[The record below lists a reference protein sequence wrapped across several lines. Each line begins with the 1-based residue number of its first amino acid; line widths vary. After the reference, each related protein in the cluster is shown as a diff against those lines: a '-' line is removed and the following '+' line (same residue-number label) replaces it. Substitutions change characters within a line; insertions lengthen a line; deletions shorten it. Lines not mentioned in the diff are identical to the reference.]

1 MQPRA
6 QSAEGRKVFLNQRFV
21 GFEEGFTLSARVEMG
36 GQGRAFT
43 YIGQCW
49 AHCLV
54 SSCSYNE
61 WSISELNWEKKD
73 KWVKAIGG
81 WVYPVLPILFFFSL
95 VYIFSDFHT
104 QFYWHQL
111 NFWLSHIAFC
121 FAFSV
126 IVDQQFFFLGIILIL
141 GKFNVEI
148 DETLKKYE
156 TYFAYASHGS
166 LGCRLHMK
174 NILDFEK
181 YSHLLFNSS
190 SIWS

>member
-1 MQPRA
+1 MSKSDRRLSLSS
-6 QSAEGRKVFLNQRFV
+6 SANSFF
-21 GFEEGFTLSARVEMG
+21 
-36 GQGRAFT
+36 
-43 YIGQCW
+43 
-49 AHCLV
+49 
-54 SSCSYNE
+54 
-61 WSISELNWEKKD
+61 
-73 KWVKAIGG
+73 
-81 WVYPVLPILFFFSL
+81 LFFGL
-95 VYIFSDFHT
+95 YIFK
-104 QFYWHQL
+104 
-111 NFWLSHIAFC
+111 LSYTVLLSSAKLLAVSYGFLFC
-121 FAFSV
+121 FFSV

>member
-81 WVYPVLPILFFFSL
+81 WVYPGLPILFFFFLL
-95 VYIFSDFHT
+95 VSYT
-104 QFYWHQL
+104 VL
-111 NFWLSHIAFC
+111 LSSAKLLAVSYCFLFC
-121 FAFSV
+121 FSV

>member
-1 MQPRA
+1 MSKSDRRLSLSS
-6 QSAEGRKVFLNQRFV
+6 SANFFFFFFL
-21 GFEEGFTLSARVEMG
+21 
-36 GQGRAFT
+36 
-43 YIGQCW
+43 
-49 AHCLV
+49 LV
-54 SSCSYNE
+54 SYTVLLSSAKLLAVSYGF
-61 WSISELNWEKKD
+61 L
-73 KWVKAIGG
+73 
-81 WVYPVLPILFFFSL
+81 
-95 VYIFSDFHT
+95 
-104 QFYWHQL
+104 
-111 NFWLSHIAFC
+111 FC
-121 FAFSV
+121 FFSV

-190 SIWS
+190 SI

>member
-1 MQPRA
+1 MSKSDRQLSLSS
-6 QSAEGRKVFLNQRFV
+6 SAN
-21 GFEEGFTLSARVEMG
+21 S
-36 GQGRAFT
+36 
-43 YIGQCW
+43 
-49 AHCLV
+49 
-54 SSCSYNE
+54 
-61 WSISELNWEKKD
+61 
-73 KWVKAIGG
+73 
-81 WVYPVLPILFFFSL
+81 FFSSF
-95 VYIFSDFHT
+95 YWFHT
-104 QFYWHQL
+104 QFYCHQL

-121 FAFSV
+121 FVFSV
-126 IVDQQFFFLGIILIL
+126 IVDQQFFFLGMILIL

-190 SIWS
+190 SI

>member
-1 MQPRA
+1 MSKSDRWLSLSS
-6 QSAEGRKVFLNQRFV
+6 SANF
-21 GFEEGFTLSARVEMG
+21 
-36 GQGRAFT
+36 
-43 YIGQCW
+43 
-49 AHCLV
+49 
-54 SSCSYNE
+54 
-61 WSISELNWEKKD
+61 
-73 KWVKAIGG
+73 
-81 WVYPVLPILFFFSL
+81 FFFSL

-104 QFYWHQL
+104 QFYCHQL

-126 IVDQQFFFLGIILIL
+126 IVDQQFFFLGIISIL
-141 GKFNVEI
+141 GKFNFVEI

-166 LGCRLHMK
+166 LGCRLRMK

-190 SIWS
+190 SI

>member
-1 MQPRA
+1 MSKSDRRLSLSS
-6 QSAEGRKVFLNQRFV
+6 SAN
-21 GFEEGFTLSARVEMG
+21 S
-36 GQGRAFT
+36 
-43 YIGQCW
+43 
-49 AHCLV
+49 
-54 SSCSYNE
+54 
-61 WSISELNWEKKD
+61 
-73 KWVKAIGG
+73 
-81 WVYPVLPILFFFSL
+81 FFFSL
-95 VYIFSDFHT
+95 VYIFSNFHT
-104 QFYWHQL
+104 QFYCHQL
-111 NFWLSHIAFC
+111 NFWLSHMAFC
-121 FAFSV
+121 FVFFSV
-126 IVDQQFFFLGIILIL
+126 IVDQQFFFLGMILIL

>member
-1 MQPRA
+1 MSKSDRRLSLSS
-6 QSAEGRKVFLNQRFV
+6 SANSFF
-21 GFEEGFTLSARVEMG
+21 
-36 GQGRAFT
+36 
-43 YIGQCW
+43 
-49 AHCLV
+49 
-54 SSCSYNE
+54 
-61 WSISELNWEKKD
+61 
-73 KWVKAIGG
+73 
-81 WVYPVLPILFFFSL
+81 LFFG
-95 VYIFSDFHT
+95 IHT
-104 QFYWHQL
+104 FK
-111 NFWLSHIAFC
+111 LSYTVLLSSAKLLAVSYGFL
-121 FAFSV
+121 FFSV

-174 NILDFEK
+174 NILDFER

>member
-21 GFEEGFTLSARVEMG
+21 GFEGGFTLSARVEMG

-95 VYIFSDFHT
+95 VYIFSNFHT
-104 QFYWHQL
+104 QFYCHQL